1 MLIGI
6 FVLAAFGKFETAN
19 DGAKYL
25 AIGVAAATGILAII
39 TQYATI
45 REAEVLLTDLKRL
58 DKPSELSK
66 KIADSRHL
74 LSLSAIAIVGLGVAV
89 FALVVLAVLGQF
101 HGQVHRY
108 WRFRNDHC
116 STADCVRTSKQEQ
129 KEDDGKRRGLR
140 VLASYLFLCAD
151 FDMKMAKTK
160 AITIK
165 AFSPNSITA
174 LSKAVSLLPV

>member
-1 MLIGI
+1 MDEKGLLELWNTKRSQIIKAQMAPNLMLIGI
-6 FVLAAFGKFETAN
+6 FVVAAFGKFEMAS

-74 LSLSAIAIVGLGVAV
+74 LSLSAIAIVGLGIAV
-89 FALVVLAVLGQF
+89 FALVAWAVLG
-101 HGQVHRY
+101 
-108 WRFRNDHC
+108 
-116 STADCVRTSKQEQ
+116 
-129 KEDDGKRRGLR
+129 
-140 VLASYLFLCAD
+140 
-151 FDMKMAKTK
+151 
-160 AITIK
+160 
-165 AFSPNSITA
+165 
-174 LSKAVSLLPV
+174 